1 MKNRGLLLVFV
12 FTLGSIAVAELQPI
26 TILGYVTDI
35 TSPTSF
41 EIEDYRIDR
50 DPDLVLEMEKAKGGD
65 SIYVGPVD
73 ILIGTEVEVNG
84 IYSEETGIVQAQS
97 IKVILEEFKRIKRTA
112 LLERPPELVKEYDG

>member
-12 FTLGSIAVAELQPI
+12 FTLGSIAVAESQPI